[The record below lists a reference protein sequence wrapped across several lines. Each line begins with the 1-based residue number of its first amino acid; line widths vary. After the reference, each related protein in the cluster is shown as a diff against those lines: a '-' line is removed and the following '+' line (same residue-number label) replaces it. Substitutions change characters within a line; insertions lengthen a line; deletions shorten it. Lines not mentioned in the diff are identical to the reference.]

1 MNWRMKQRFLAMG
14 GIISVLSL
22 GLMAA
27 RGADAPLEGLFGLGL
42 VLLLLGALWKKS

>member
-1 MNWRMKQRFLAMG
+1 MNWRIKERLLLMG

-27 RGADAPLEGLFGLGL
+27 RGPATAFEGLLGLGL
-42 VLLLLGALWKKS
+42 VLLVLGVLWKKS